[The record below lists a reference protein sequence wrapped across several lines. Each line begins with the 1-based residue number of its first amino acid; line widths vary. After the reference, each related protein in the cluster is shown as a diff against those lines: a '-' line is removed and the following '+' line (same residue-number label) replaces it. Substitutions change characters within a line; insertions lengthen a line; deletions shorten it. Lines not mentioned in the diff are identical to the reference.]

1 MNRGIL
7 DDHELIRIGIA
18 SALAP
23 LPHELTISVA
33 SADRLFDALTDG
45 KPCDLLLLDILLPG
59 TSGVD
64 VAKRLRTEYPDI
76 KIIVLSV
83 ETREYPI
90 MQLMNIGIDGYIS
103 KNAPLEEVPLAIN
116 SVMEGVPFYG
126 RDMAVLIR
134 DIVDAKMNKRTYAM
148 LTKREVQIIEAC
160 CAGKLGKEIAEEFHI
175 SLRAVNSHKTN
186 IFNKL
191 GISSSVEMVRFAL
204 EHGII

>member
-1 MNRGIL
+1 MNIGIL

-33 SADRLFDALTDG
+33 SADQF
-45 KPCDLLLLDILLPG
+45 LLDILLPG

-134 DIVDAKMNKRTYAM
+134 DLVDAKMNKRTYAM
-148 LTKREVQIIEAC
+148 LPKREVQIIEAC

-186 IFNKL
+186 IFNKYY
-191 GISSSVEMVRFAL
+191 
-204 EHGII
+204 